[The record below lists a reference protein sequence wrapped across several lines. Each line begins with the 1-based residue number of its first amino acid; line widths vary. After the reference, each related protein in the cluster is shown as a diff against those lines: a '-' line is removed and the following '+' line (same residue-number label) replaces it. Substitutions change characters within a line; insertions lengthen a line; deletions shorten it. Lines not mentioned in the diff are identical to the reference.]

1 MQATG
6 REVTISFFSSV
17 IANKN
22 KTLVSKHIDVPFRLR
37 RIRASFAPGTNRLLL
52 LRYFISPDK
61 EAPTTLPINGF
72 NPLGQIGQ
80 VDYLT
85 GDDEYKDLPHQVD
98 YLVKSGWVKVYAE
111 NQDAFQHTIDTQIVI
126 ELLDQTE

>member
-6 REVTISFFSSV
+6 REVTISFFDTITESTG
-17 IANKN
+17 

-37 RIRASFAPGTNRLLL
+37 RIRASFAPGVNRLMT

-61 EAPTTLPINGF
+61 EAPTALPINGF
-72 NPLGQIGQ
+72 NPLDQIGQ
-80 VDYLT
+80 VDYIT

-98 YLVKSGWVKVYAE
+98 YEVRSGWIKVLAD
-111 NQDAFQHTIDTQIVI
+111 NTDVFQHTIDTQVVI
-126 ELLDQTE
+126 ELLDQKE